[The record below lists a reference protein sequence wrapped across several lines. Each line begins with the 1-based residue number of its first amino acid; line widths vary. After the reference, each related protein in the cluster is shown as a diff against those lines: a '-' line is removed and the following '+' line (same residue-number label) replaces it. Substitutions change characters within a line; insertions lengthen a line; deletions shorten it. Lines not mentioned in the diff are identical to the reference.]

1 MAHST
6 VNQNTGTNVG
16 YLSYLLLFSA
26 SASLYMLLCIVVL
39 LFIGSSLHLHTD
51 LFLLIF
57 STRSGSTMAID
68 GVIQEERPSSP
79 PSAYQVEFCA
89 KKKRSKRPH
98 ASYSSRS
105 DEGGDHRMPTEE
117 EHLALCLMM
126 LSRGVSG
133 TGGSALLPVALEG
146 ASRRDLGVEAAA
158 PPARA
163 QSYECSVCGK
173 AFPSYQALGGHKTS
187 HRKPAGAPPAGG
199 DDAASATTSGSAS
212 GARAHECSVCHKSFP
227 SGQALGGHMRCH
239 YEGVIN
245 GSAAAAKAAKDASSS
260 GAAASS
266 VNNLVLDLNLS
277 PLPAKKKGE
286 EEEVL
291 SPLALTLA
299 KKPRLLATPTV
310 GVATKQTEES
320 ARSPLAL
327 TMKPLAWPATKGA
340 VGSPLPTLKLI
351 SFI

>member
-1 MAHST
+1 
-6 VNQNTGTNVG
+6 
-16 YLSYLLLFSA
+16 
-26 SASLYMLLCIVVL
+26 
-39 LFIGSSLHLHTD
+39 
-51 LFLLIF
+51 
-57 STRSGSTMAID
+57 MAID
-68 GVIQEERPSSP
+68 GVIQEERPSSH

-105 DEGGDHRMPTEE
+105 DEGGNHRMITEE
-117 EHLALCLMM
+117 EYLALCLMM

-146 ASRRDLGVEAAA
+146 ASRRDLVVEAAA

-245 GSAAAAKAAKDASSS
+245 GSAAAAKAVKDASSS

-310 GVATKQTEES
+310 GVATKKAEES
-320 ARSPLAL
+320 ATSPLAL
-327 TMKPLAWPATKGA
+327 TMKPLPWLATKGA